1 MSFDL
6 KKFLTENKLTKTA
19 KISENTEPLKSL
31 ENWRD
36 NLGPNFKIDPTTVNR
51 GPRYLRYAKEVFEAD
66 PNIPGGLEGER
77 QILKMGYEFYK
88 RDSGVKTARYYHLY
102 DEDYPS
108 DLVSDYY
115 ELQQNAAKTNEVA
128 TGQDSFSDE
137 EVVNLAFK
145 AGEYVM
151 DAKEALLDAAVGYSG
166 GVPRKVVEKILY
178 NYDLSLEDFLS
189 DLADDQEYD
198 QEQDQ
203 WRDDP
208 YNYIDQKFSDNHF
221 DDLMEN
227 KNNFKQ
233 NNMSFDL
240 KKFLTEN
247 KLTKTSRLAENDLAF
262 EAEEMQAPIA
272 EEPAAEGV
280 DVSRY
285 LNLESADD
293 VVKEI
298 ESEVSRVTM
307 EAKIA
312 KIKEVIEAIETKA
325 NGLEEDANLE
335 GFVNPA
341 RIKEMRRMTK
351 KLRMMQER
359 YTKEYERK
367 YKDVKK
373 KK

>member
-19 KISENTEPLKSL
+19 ILSEGTEPTKSS

-36 NLGPNFKIDPTTVNR
+36 NLGPNFKIDPTSVNQ
-51 GPRYLRYAKEVFEAD
+51 PRYRSFGERVFEVD
-66 PNIPGGLEGER
+66 PNITTGLQGEKE
-77 QILKMGYEFYK
+77 ILNKAYELLK
-88 RDSGVKTARYYHLY
+88 KEVGVTAARYYTFY
-102 DEDYPS
+102 DEDY
-108 DLVSDYY
+108 VSDIISDYR
-115 ELQQNAAKTNEVA
+115 ELQRMA
-128 TGQDSFSDE
+128 TGTDNPSVAE
-137 EVVNLAFK
+137 E
-145 AGEYVM
+145 
-151 DAKEALLDAAVGYSG
+151 
-166 GVPRKVVEKILY
+166 
-178 NYDLSLEDFLS
+178 
-189 DLADDQEYD
+189 
-198 QEQDQ
+198 
-203 WRDDP
+203 
-208 YNYIDQKFSDNHF
+208 
-221 DDLMEN
+221 DLMEN
-227 KNNFKQ
+227 KNNLKE

-247 KLTKTSRLAENDLAF
+247 KLTKSSRLAENDLAF
-262 EAEEMQAPIA
+262 EAEEMQAPVA
-272 EEPAAEGV
+272 EEPTAEGS
-280 DVSRY
+280 DVTRY

-298 ESEVSRVTM
+298 ESEVARVTM

-359 YTKEYERK
+359 YTKEYDKK
-367 YKDVKK
+367 YKEVKK